1 MSPMSTPSRLSGHTL
16 RYEGAAIE
24 PVADAT
30 GRPDRL
36 TGDRQ
41 GSGLCS
47 CGETSESLPSDAAR
61 KRWHADHKQHVR
73 STAAHVLS
81 AE

>member
-1 MSPMSTPSRLSGHTL
+1 MSTPSRLSGHTL
-16 RYEGAAIE
+16 RHEGAAFE
-24 PVADAT
+24 PVLNAS
-30 GRPDRL
+30 GLPDRRA
-36 TGDRQ
+36 GDRV

-47 CGETSESLPSDAAR
+47 CGEMSESLPSAAAR
-61 KRWHADHKQHVR
+61 KRWHREHKDRVR